1 MIKLAPDTTAEIKR
15 KVGSITPKIIKIRR
29 DLHRHP
35 ERSKREKRTSD
46 LVASYLT
53 DLGYEAVRGTNI
65 YSVTAVLNGQ
75 KKGTTIAL
83 RADMDALKLQE
94 QTELP
99 FASEVEEV
107 MHACGHDAHTAILLG
122 VAEVLSSMSHVVPG
136 HMKFLFQ
143 PSEEAFP
150 GGALPMIEEGVL
162 ENPKVDA
169 AFALHVSSNL
179 PTGYISVCSGPST
192 GGVTAVNI
200 KVKGIGGH
208 FSAPHEAVDPIVVAA
223 HVIVGLQSMVTRQVD
238 YRERFV
244 LTFGQILGG
253 TRDNLIPEEVIIR
266 GDMGAINDK
275 LREDIEQNI
284 ERQVKGITESFG
296 ASYEVKFWR
305 GYPTLENDPEMVE
318 MVREVAASIVGE
330 DKVLTSESEL
340 GGEDFAFFA
349 QKVPAAMWRLGA
361 WDRGKHKV
369 PTRHHDPKFDMDE
382 ACIPRGVELT
392 ASLALEYLIRNTEED

>member
-1 MIKLAPDTTAEIKR
+1 MIKLAPDIAAEIKR
-15 KVGSITPKIIKIRR
+15 KVGLITPRIIEVRR

-35 ERSKREKRTSD
+35 ERSKKEKRTSD
-46 LVASYLT
+46 LVAGYLT
-53 DLGYEAVRGTNI
+53 DLGYEVVRGANI
-65 YSVTAVLNGQ
+65 YSVTAVLIGQ
-75 KKGTTIAL
+75 KKGKTIAL

-94 QTELP
+94 KTGLP

-122 VAEVLSSMSHVVPG
+122 AAEVLSSLRHVVPG
-136 HMKFLFQ
+136 KVKFLFQ

-179 PTGYISVCSGPST
+179 PTGCISVCSGPTT

-200 KVKGIGGH
+200 KVKGVGGH
-208 FSAPHEAVDPIVVAA
+208 FGRPHEAVDPIVVAA
-223 HVIVGLQSMVTRQVD
+223 HVIVGLQSMVTRQVNF
-238 YRERFV
+238 REQFV

-253 TRDNLIPEEVIIR
+253 TRDNLIPDEVIIR

-275 LREDIEQNI
+275 LRENLELNI
-284 ERQVKGITESFG
+284 ERLIKGITESFG

-305 GYPTLENDPEMVE
+305 GYPTLENDPKMVE
-318 MVREVAASIVGE
+318 IVREIAASLVGE
-330 DKVLTSESEL
+330 DKVLTQKPDL
-340 GGEDFAFFA
+340 GGEDFAFFT

-361 WDRGKHKV
+361 WDKGKHKE
-369 PTRHHDPKFDMDE
+369 PTRHHDSQFDMDE
-382 ACIPRGVELT
+382 DCIPLGVELT
-392 ASLALEYLIRNTEED
+392 ANLALEYLFRNTHEG

>member
-1 MIKLAPDTTAEIKR
+1 MLSLSPDIRAEIR
-15 KVGSITPKIIKIRR
+15 NQVTTVIAKVIEMRR

-46 LVASYLT
+46 LVASYLIA
-53 DLGYEAVRGTNI
+53 LGYEVVRGTNI
-65 YSVTAVLNGQ
+65 YSLTTVLSGQ
-75 KKGTTIAL
+75 EKGKTIAL

-94 QTELP
+94 QTGLP
-99 FASEVEEV
+99 FASEVEGV

-122 VAEVLSSMSHVVPG
+122 AAEVLSKMSHVVSG
-136 HMKFLFQ
+136 NVRFLFQ

-169 AFALHVSSNL
+169 AFALHVDSTL
-179 PTGYISVCSGPST
+179 PTGYISVRPGPSI

-200 KVKGIGGH
+200 KVKGAGGH
-208 FSAPHEAVDPIVVAA
+208 FSKPYETVDPIIVAA
-223 HVIVGLQSMVTRQVD
+223 HVLVGLQSMVTRQVN
-238 YRERFV
+238 YREPFV

-266 GDMGAINDK
+266 GDMGAVNDK
-275 LREDIEQNI
+275 LREDLEQNI
-284 ERQVKGITESFG
+284 ERLVKGITESFG

-305 GYPTLENDPEMVE
+305 GYDTLNNDPEMVE
-318 MVREVAASIVGE
+318 MVREVAANIIGE
-330 DKVLTSESEL
+330 DKVLTGEMGL

-361 WDRGKHKV
+361 WDTNKHKV

-382 ACIPRGVELT
+382 VCMPLGVELT
-392 ASLALEYLIRNTEED
+392 ANLALEYLIRNA